1 MADKERNPWET
12 EPDDEQEL
20 IPIEETDYRMK
31 THLVLEASES
41 EEWGVVRDCAG
52 NINVVPRDA
61 PVVGNWTKYGE
72 GTYWLTLTTSLEA
85 MRDRSIRLT
94 MELAEKRAAA
104 PKPTTK
110 PSKARKGAKASA
122 APEEPTELEVE
133 AQQTLSTI
141 DSLRSK
147 LGR

>member
-1 MADKERNPWET
+1 MADKERDPWQT
-12 EPDDEQEL
+12 EADDEQEL
-20 IPIEETDYRMK
+20 IPLEETDYRMK

-52 NINVVPRDA
+52 NINYIPPDA

-72 GTYWLTLTTSLEA
+72 GTFWLSLTTSLEA
-85 MRDRSIRLT
+85 MRDTSIRLT

-110 PSKARKGAKASA
+110 PAKARRGAKAPA
-122 APEEPTELEVE
+122 ATEEPTELEVE
-133 AQQTLSTI
+133 AAQTLSTI